1 MTNDEDCL
9 VRIEWRLLQMMAER
23 RIKQNTLL
31 VQKLRD
37 VGVDISTAQL
47 GRLVDRFPDRL
58 NTETLRGLLTVLDCD
73 ISDLIRVHPPNAAN
87 LIEGDN
93 QVYAVPGADKP
104 TPAKRTKRGARKA
117 QSEPG
122 AGAKQ
127 RVLPDGFDDFK
138 D

>member
-1 MTNDEDCL
+1 MTSDDDRL

-31 VQKLRD
+31 VERLRD

-73 ISDLIRVHPPNAAN
+73 IADLIRVHPPNAAN
-87 LIEGDN
+87 LVQGDN
-93 QVYAVPGADKP
+93 QVYSVPAADKRA
-104 TPAKRTKRGARKA
+104 PAKRIKRGPRKA
-117 QSEPG
+117 QGETSVTSQ
-122 AGAKQ
+122 K

>member
-1 MTNDEDCL
+1 MTNDEDRL
-9 VRIEWRLLQMMAER
+9 VQIEWRLLQMMAER

-37 VGVDISTAQL
+37 IGVDISTAQL

-73 ISDLIRVHPPNAAN
+73 ITDLMRVHPPNAAN
-87 LIEGDN
+87 LVQGDN
-93 QVYAVPGADKP
+93 QVYPVPGADKP
-104 TPAKRTKRGARKA
+104 APTKRAKRGARKA
-117 QSEPG
+117 QSDKG
-122 AGAKQ
+122 AGAQQ